1 MTYAHLGPFSDWVDE
16 AHRQRTLRPTAR
28 PGRDTMATIREQLG
42 FAGRGEHPLDVRTE
56 REWERDGV
64 RGEEVS
70 WSVGYGPR
78 TFGWV
83 LRPAGRR
90 GPLPGVLALH
100 DHGGVK
106 FFGKEKVADGP
117 EDPHPLV
124 RQNRGRTYGRRAF
137 ANELARRGFVVLA
150 HDTFSW
156 SSRRFPVEVMPE
168 WVRADGADAR
178 GDGSDPVVYD
188 RAAVR
193 HEHILEKYCSLL
205 GTTFAGVVSHEDRI
219 AVDYLA
225 SRPDVDPDRIGC
237 IGLSGGGCRS
247 ALLQGTCEQI
257 RAAVIVGQ
265 MSTHEALLGRHV
277 AAHTWMFLPPGLAA
291 HADWPDVAAA
301 RAPSPLLVQYDRDDE
316 LFPLRGMHDADRRIA
331 MHYATVGRSDAY
343 RGEFYDG
350 PHKFDVP
357 MQDSAFTW
365 LEEQLAR

>member
-1 MTYAHLGPFSDWVDE
+1 MTYAHLGPFSDWVGE
-16 AHRQRTLRPTAR
+16 AHRQRRLRPPAR
-28 PGRDTMATIREQLG
+28 PGRDTMAVIREQLG
-42 FAGRGEHPLDVRTE
+42 FANGDEHPVDVRTG
-56 REWERDGV
+56 REWQGNGV

-78 TFGWV
+78 TVGWL
-83 LRPAGRR
+83 LRPNRQS

-106 FFGKEKVADGP
+106 FFGKEKITDGP
-117 EDPHPLV
+117 DLSHPLV
-124 RQNRGRTYGRRAF
+124 RQGRARTYGGRAF
-137 ANELARRGFVVLA
+137 ANDLARRGFVVLA

-156 SSRRFPVEVMPE
+156 SSRRFPLDVMPE
-168 WVRADGADAR
+168 WMRGNGADPEA
-178 GDGSDPVVYD
+178 YN
-188 RAAVR
+188 RAAVQ

-205 GTTFAGVVSHEDRI
+205 GTTLAGVVSHEDRI
-219 AVDYLA
+219 ALDYLV
-225 SRPDVDPDRIGC
+225 SRPEVDPDRLGC

-247 ALLQGTCEQI
+247 ALLQATCEQI

-265 MSTHEALLGRHV
+265 MSTHEALLDRHV

-343 RGEFYDG
+343 RSEFYDG
-350 PHKFDVP
+350 PHKFDLA

-365 LEEQLAR
+365 LGEQLAR